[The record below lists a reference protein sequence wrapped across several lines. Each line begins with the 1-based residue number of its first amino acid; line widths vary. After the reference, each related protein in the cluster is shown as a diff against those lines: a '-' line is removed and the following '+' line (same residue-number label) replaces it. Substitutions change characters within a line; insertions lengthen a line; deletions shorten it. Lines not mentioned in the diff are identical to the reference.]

1 MEIIPINTLTHS
13 DTLTSMRQSMK
24 QKHLLLWILPGCTE
38 DKLFPLLELPW
49 MTVWNDCPHLD
60 FTQLWEKKV
69 DKRKPLLVE
78 RPEQDPPDLRIN
90 EFLRVYHLHPLN
102 NKKDGSIARRQA
114 RYSEQLRDKI
124 EDYKTGIVTFVGS
137 NLKTSWEKVVLTHD
151 LAPNLQITL
160 MTDDSIA
167 SPTEEEG
174 EEEGIAYQWANSATD
189 FLKEYHTLIADVEEP
204 SVIDLKDAPGIVV
217 EESLLEEL
225 SNYWTLLSRGLVLS
239 SDVSQD
245 DFDKFVSGEE
255 IWSLY
260 AAGAPYLR
268 NKICQKLS
276 QSSESAINFIED
288 VIETIRKFENTE
300 SEPTD
305 QLRQFLLFSESGSG
319 VTTLLRQTAITLAQR
334 GYPTLIAKPFSRGFG
349 GRVLEHFIVDVQDKW
364 RKKRQGKG
372 SGIGL
377 LPVCLVLDTDAET
390 FYRGSSLARQLSGL
404 GRRVVLIR
412 ALERSQDEL
421 HKVSPDKSTQ
431 LNNVYTLPATVSKEE
446 LVELGKH
453 LRQFCLQRQLADIPT
468 EGEWRAYYEG
478 LERLS
483 RFSSSHFEENIS
495 ISPLFL
501 IGIYPFIK
509 ERISDQNSLEQYYYH
524 KWTELNNSNIQE
536 LIRVLAVATAYGISI
551 PYDTLRRHPNIDLST
566 LEKNDKESQ
575 RKMDTFIE
583 WNMPISTRNWHLY
596 MRHPAIGILLSRTID
611 PFEGDLP
618 YSALLPLLQRLTTKA
633 EDIWFAETLVFKLGR
648 YFSSRSPRFSL
659 ETDTSIQKAA
669 RIIFNTIPLELKNI
683 SRTLRHHEGRYH
695 VHVLQACSQ
704 VLNEPHLTTLKPEMV
719 LKIAKGEY
727 DFAQKELAH
736 ALNNSSDGE
745 PDSNIYNTM
754 ALASFKLATILQN
767 QNDNI
772 FCREFK
778 SALAFQEKAIIS
790 DPANGHAL
798 SQFVEKTLDMLGDKN
813 EQKWSFEEK
822 MEFVMQAESRL
833 VELIR
838 LHSEKR
844 WRNIEQFDAEM
855 QLGKIIDQ
863 HAKISKK
870 LVGETKHF
878 SSFKITHPET
888 ALFLKIRQTLG
899 IHTLQQGFRQ
909 PQLAKE
915 LRQLREEFVALKE
928 KSSRTLIYLYRLYLE
943 DPVARLY
950 FSERSKLLD
959 QLRKQDVN
967 QYLPF
972 RHDEATL
979 LCQLDKID
987 IGGRKFDELRASRQA
1002 DSFQWLW
1009 LNEKVLLDE
1018 EGHLREMILTAHSSE
1033 QDTAYA
1039 TIINTGI
1046 RVMYKPHQFSQTF
1059 SKGKPFKTYIRFT
1072 LNGLQAV
1079 PEKLAAFDLKEMG
1092 LA

>member
-1 MEIIPINTLTHS
+1 MKIIPINTLTHP
-13 DTLTSMRQSMK
+13 DILTSMR

-38 DKLFPLLELPW
+38 DQLFPLLELPW
-49 MTVWNDCPHLD
+49 ITVWNDCPHLD
-60 FTQLWEKKV
+60 FTQLWEKKL
-69 DKRKPLLVE
+69 DTRKPFLVE
-78 RPEQDPPDLRIN
+78 RPEQDPPELRSN

-102 NKKDGSIARRQA
+102 NKQDASLARRQA
-114 RYSEQLRDKI
+114 RYSEQFRDKI
-124 EDYKTGIVTFVGS
+124 EHYKTGIVTFVGS
-137 NLKTSWEKVVLTHD
+137 NLNASWEKVVLTHD
-151 LAPNLQITL
+151 LAPNLRITL
-160 MTDDSIA
+160 MTDDSIT
-167 SPTEEEG
+167 SPTEG
-174 EEEGIAYQWANSATD
+174 DGIAYQWANSLPD
-189 FLKEYHTLIADVEEP
+189 FLKEYHSVIAEVEEP
-204 SVIDLKDAPGIVV
+204 SVIDLKNAPGIVV
-217 EESLLEEL
+217 DESLLEDL
-225 SNYWTLLSRGLVLS
+225 SDYWTLLSRGLVLS

-268 NKICQKLS
+268 NKICHKLS
-276 QSSESAINFIED
+276 QSSESVINFIED
-288 VIETIRKFENTE
+288 VIETIRRFENTE

-364 RKKRQGKG
+364 RKKRQSKG
-372 SGIGL
+372 SGMIGL
-377 LPVCLVLDTDAET
+377 LPVCLVLDTDTET

-421 HKVSPDKSTQ
+421 RQVSQDKQ
-431 LNNVYTLPATVSKEE
+431 LNNVYTLPATVSEEE

-468 EGEWRAYYEG
+468 EGEWQAYYSG
-478 LERLS
+478 LENLS
-483 RFSSSHFEENIS
+483 QSSHFEENIS

-509 ERISDQNSLEQYYYH
+509 ERIFDQNSLEQYYYH
-524 KWTELNNSNIQE
+524 KWEKLNNSNIQE
-536 LIRVLAVATAYGISI
+536 LIRVLAAATTYGISI

-611 PFEGDLP
+611 PFEGDVP
-618 YSALLPLLQRLTTKA
+618 YSALLPLLKELTTKA

-648 YFSSRSPRFSL
+648 YFNSRSPKFSL

-704 VLNEPHLTTLKPEMV
+704 VLNEPHLTTLKPEIV
-719 LKIAKGEY
+719 LEIAKEEY
-727 DFAQKELAH
+727 DFAQNELEH

-754 ALASFKLATILQN
+754 ALASFKLAAILQN
-767 QNDNI
+767 QNQNV
-772 FCREFK
+772 FRQQFK

-798 SQFVEKTLDMLGDKN
+798 SQFVRKTLDSLGDEN
-813 EQKWSFEEK
+813 EKKWSFEEK

-844 WRNIEQFDAEM
+844 WRNIEPVDAEM
-855 QLGKIIDQ
+855 LLVQIINQ

-878 SSFKITHPET
+878 STFKITHPET
-888 ALFLKIRQTLG
+888 ALFLRIRQTLDTC
-899 IHTLQQGFRQ
+899 TLQQGFCQ
-909 PQLAKE
+909 SQLATE

-928 KSSRTLIYLYRLYLE
+928 KSSRTLIYLY
-943 DPVARLY
+943 
-950 FSERSKLLD
+950 
-959 QLRKQDVN
+959 
-967 QYLPF
+967 
-972 RHDEATL
+972 
-979 LCQLDKID
+979 
-987 IGGRKFDELRASRQA
+987 
-1002 DSFQWLW
+1002 
-1009 LNEKVLLDE
+1009 
-1018 EGHLREMILTAHSSE
+1018 
-1033 QDTAYA
+1033 
-1039 TIINTGI
+1039 
-1046 RVMYKPHQFSQTF
+1046 
-1059 SKGKPFKTYIRFT
+1059 
-1072 LNGLQAV
+1072 
-1079 PEKLAAFDLKEMG
+1079 
-1092 LA
+1092 